1 MQINI
6 LSPGKFKTHQ
16 EHKKIFEY
24 YKKRIKI
31 KVNLLE
37 LKLHQTDK
45 KLDLEKKEI
54 LKYLKKDDYVFIL
67 DKNGDN
73 LSSINFSKIL
83 REKVENN
90 LKNIDFIIGSDAG
103 LDNYFDNSFRNIG
116 FGKQTWPHLLVR
128 VMLIEQIYRAFE
140 IMKRSGYHK

>member
-6 LSPGKFKTHQ
+6 LSPGKFKTNQ

-31 KVNLLE
+31 KINLLE
-37 LKLHQTDK
+37 LKSYQTDK

-54 LKYLKKDDYVFIL
+54 LKYIKKDDDVFIL

-73 LSSINFSKIL
+73 LSSANFSNLIKRKI
-83 REKVENN
+83 ETSF
-90 LKNIDFIIGSDAG
+90 KNINFIIGSDTG
-103 LDNYFDNSFRNIG
+103 LDSYFSDSFRNIG

-128 VMLIEQIYRAFE
+128 VMLIEQIYRSFE
-140 IMKRSGYHK
+140 IMKKSNYHK

>member
-6 LSPGKFKTHQ
+6 LSPGKFKTNQ

-24 YKKRIKI
+24 YKKRIRI

-37 LKLHQTDK
+37 LKSYQADK

-54 LKYLKKDDYVFIL
+54 LKYIKKDDYVFIL
-67 DKNGDN
+67 NKNGDN
-73 LSSINFSKIL
+73 LSSEKFSDLIRKKI
-83 REKVENN
+83 ENN
-90 LKNIDFIIGSDAG
+90 FKNINFIIGSDVG
-103 LDNYFDNSFRNIG
+103 LDSFFNKSFKNIG
-116 FGKQTWPHLLVR
+116 FGQQTWPHLLVR

-140 IMKRSGYHK
+140 IIKHF